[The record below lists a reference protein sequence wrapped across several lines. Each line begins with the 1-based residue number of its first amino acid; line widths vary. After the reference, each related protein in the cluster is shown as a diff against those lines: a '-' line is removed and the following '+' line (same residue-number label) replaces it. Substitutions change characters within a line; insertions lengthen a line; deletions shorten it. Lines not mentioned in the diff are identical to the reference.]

1 MKDTKKAQLYRS
13 KILQE
18 LLDEMERDSWYVKFK
33 RWLRLKYW
41 FFYCDRIRPI
51 RKFLGYKNY

>member
-1 MKDTKKAQLYRS
+1 MKAEIHKS

-18 LLDEMERDSWYVKFK
+18 ILDEMERDRWYVKFK
-33 RWLRLKYW
+33 RWIRLRYW
-41 FFYCDRIRPI
+41 VFYCLRIRPI

>member
-1 MKDTKKAQLYRS
+1 MKAQLYNS
-13 KILQE
+13 KILQ
-18 LLDEMERDSWYVKFK
+18 DMEDQMNRDPWYVKFK

-51 RKFLGYKNY
+51 KKFLGYKNY